1 MDLIIQNAFLRDG
14 SVADIGIEGN
24 RIVHISPNL
33 TAENARIIDASGK
46 LALPSFVNGHLHVA
60 KSFWRRALALQPD
73 NVKKLSRFEAAAHV
87 KRAYTVEEV
96 FERVEETIKLAILN
110 GTGAIRL
117 FVDVDEA
124 AGTRAL
130 EAVLQVKKKYCGTIQ
145 TQVAAFPQ
153 DGVYNG
159 RGTEDIMLRAME
171 MGADLVGG
179 IPWIERTE
187 PFRKDHVEMC
197 FRLAQQC
204 DCDLHFVCDDTEDPT
219 SRTLEYVAARTIQL
233 NMEGRV
239 CATQCNALGFYDD
252 AHAARVIALVK
263 EAGITVFH
271 NAHVS
276 LVTTHIASQPAPRGC
291 TRIKELLAAGV
302 PVATAQDDIDDWYY
316 PFGRN
321 DMLEV
326 AHYLA
331 TVGQLAWPEET
342 GQVLSM
348 VTDVPARAIGL
359 SDYGL
364 EVGKRADVI
373 ILEAENWHQALQ
385 FQSAKTHVIHG
396 GKLVATTEV
405 SRKLL

>member
-14 SVADIGIEGN
+14 SIADIGIEGN
-24 RIVHISPNL
+24 RIVHLGPNL
-33 TAENARIIDASGK
+33 TAENAQIIDASGK
-46 LALPSFVNGHLHVA
+46 LALPAFVNGHLHVA

-73 NVKKLSRFEAAAHV
+73 NVQKLPRFEAAAHV
-87 KRAYTVEEV
+87 KRSYTVEEV

-117 FVDVDEA
+117 FVDVNEA

-130 EAVLQVKKKYCGTIQ
+130 EAVLQVKQKYWDAIQ

-159 RGTEDIMLRAME
+159 RGTEELMHRAME

-179 IPWIERTE
+179 ILWIERNE
-187 PFRKDHVEMC
+187 HLQKEHVEMC
-197 FRLAQQC
+197 FRLAGEY
-204 DCDLHFVCDDTEDPT
+204 DDDLHFVCDDTENPD
-219 SRTLEYVAARTIQL
+219 SRTLEYVAAQTIKRG
-233 NMEGRV
+233 MEGRV
-239 CATQCNALGFYDD
+239 CATQCNALAFYDD
-252 AHAARVIALVK
+252 AYAADVIALVK
-263 EAGITVFH
+263 EAGITIFH

-276 LVTTHIASQPAPRGC
+276 LVTTNIASQPAPRGC
-291 TRIKELLAAGV
+291 TRVKELLAAGV

-326 AHYLA
+326 AQYMA
-331 TVGQLAWPEET
+331 SVAQLAWPEEIDQT
-342 GQVLSM
+342 LSM

-364 EVGKRADVI
+364 EVGRRADIV
-373 ILEAENWHQALQ
+373 ILEAADWHQALQ

-396 GKLVATTEV
+396 GRLVAITEV